1 LASLLIPS
9 GLQVESGH
17 SFAPLQPCMQ
27 MNLRLCR
34 YCRLLALNCSVLAKK
49 TEVGLLSEQ
58 ILLADLVK
66 PRQVEMP

>member
-1 LASLLIPS
+1 
-9 GLQVESGH
+9 
-17 SFAPLQPCMQ
+17 MQ